1 MTMSWCRERL
11 FHQLQHIPAP
21 CCGGGGSILGYVS
34 HFPEHTIWKRCR
46 MNVCLH
52 ISTGHSWITNTW
64 PTDVGPC
71 FKSDIVV
78 HKRNSIWLC
87 FWCFYVRLVKVF
99 LFRLESCSFLTAF
112 QESSRRK
119 LQLAGKKP
127 PRRQQQLRGVSHWFT
142 VRNKCRFWLHTSL
155 HSVSSPEK
163 NRNHWVIKHSRILQS
178 LCLCLWLVFSPKLS
192 HTGETHEAEDEK
204 NVWDGRAND
213 GRKNTHREGDTDWPV
228 RCIQGGR
235 EWEGWNHLGTSWEP
249 QQDLEEETNTE
260 RRFIYL
266 EQAAP
271 VEVHLHL
278 QLSINTRAHSELWNT
293 VKDPLRVT
301 DVEHMAPIWPLVW
314 PCTVCQWPLLF
325 TPRIMEQEISEKIT
339 CIGWP

>member
-99 LFRLESCSFLTAF
+99 FISSGELHFSDCISGIFQKEASVGWKKATKKTA
-112 QESSRRK
+112 
-119 LQLAGKKP
+119 
-127 PRRQQQLRGVSHWFT
+127 T
-142 VRNKCRFWLHTSL
+142 
-155 HSVSSPEK
+155 
-163 NRNHWVIKHSRILQS
+163 
-178 LCLCLWLVFSPKLS
+178 
-192 HTGETHEAEDEK
+192 
-204 NVWDGRAND
+204 
-213 GRKNTHREGDTDWPV
+213 
-228 RCIQGGR
+228 
-235 EWEGWNHLGTSWEP
+235 
-249 QQDLEEETNTE
+249 TE
-260 RRFIYL
+260 RSFTLVYCEKQMSVLTSHFFTLRFFSRE
-266 EQAAP
+266 EQ
-271 VEVHLHL
+271 
-278 QLSINTRAHSELWNT
+278 
-293 VKDPLRVT
+293 KPL
-301 DVEHMAPIWPLVW
+301 
-314 PCTVCQWPLLF
+314 
-325 TPRIMEQEISEKIT
+325 
-339 CIGWP
+339 GN

>member
-142 VRNKCRFWLHTSL
+142 VRNKCRFWLHTSS

-163 NRNHWVIKHSRILQS
+163 NRNHWVIKHSRFASVSDSS
-178 LCLCLWLVFSPKLS
+178 LARNSPTQEKHMRRKMKKTS
-192 HTGETHEAEDEK
+192 ETDVQMMGGNTHTGKETQTDL
-204 NVWDGRAND
+204 WDVSRGDVNGRD
-213 GRKNTHREGDTDWPV
+213 GTIWGHHGN
-228 RCIQGGR
+228 
-235 EWEGWNHLGTSWEP
+235 
-249 QQDLEEETNTE
+249 
-260 RRFIYL
+260 
-266 EQAAP
+266 
-271 VEVHLHL
+271 
-278 QLSINTRAHSELWNT
+278 LSRT
-293 VKDPLRVT
+293 
-301 DVEHMAPIWPLVW
+301 
-314 PCTVCQWPLLF
+314 
-325 TPRIMEQEISEKIT
+325 
-339 CIGWP
+339 

>member
-142 VRNKCRFWLHTSL
+142 VRNKCRFWLHTSS

-163 NRNHWVIKHSRILQS
+163 NRNHWVIKHSRVLQS

-249 QQDLEEETNTE
+249 QQDLEEETNTGEKVYLFRARSSCGGSFTFTAVNQHQSTFRAAEHGE
-260 RRFIYL
+260 RPTKSHRCGTYGTYL
-266 EQAAP
+266 TIS
-271 VEVHLHL
+271 LTL
-278 QLSINTRAHSELWNT
+278 YYLSVIIT
-293 VKDPLRVT
+293 VYTKDNG
-301 DVEHMAPIWPLVW
+301 AG
-314 PCTVCQWPLLF
+314 
-325 TPRIMEQEISEKIT
+325 ISEKIT
-339 CIGWP
+339 SIGWP